1 METQPGGVS
10 AKAPVPFRVNVSEAN
25 VKDDSPAEAK
35 PSHLKTLLRVA
46 VLSIATLLASA
57 AFAADTATHKVV
69 NGVAIYLGVL
79 PAEMIL
85 GHPKPHTEAQM
96 HGGVPPGKHQYHVLV
111 SLFDAASG
119 KRIGGA
125 KVSVRVYEINLA
137 GTQKK
142 LEPMLVAGTITYG
155 NYFNIPAANNPY
167 RIRVLIEL
175 PGVADVIETEFEYQH
190 AQA

>member
-1 METQPGGVS
+1 MKTQPGGVS
-10 AKAPVPFRVNVSEAN
+10 AKAPVPLRVNVSEAN

-35 PSHLKTLLRVA
+35 PSHLKTLLRAA

-79 PAEMIL
+79 PAEMML
-85 GHPKPHTEAQM
+85 GHPKPHTEAEM
-96 HGGVPPGKHQYHVLV
+96 HGGVPPGKRQYHVLV

-119 KRIGGA
+119 KRISGA
-125 KVSVRVYEINLA
+125 KVSARVYEINLA

-142 LEPMLVAGTITYG
+142 LESMLIAGTITYG
-155 NYFNIPAANNPY
+155 NYFNMPANLY

-175 PGVADVIETEFEYQH
+175 PGVADVIEVEFEYRH

>member
-1 METQPGGVS
+1 MI
-10 AKAPVPFRVNVSEAN
+10 N
-25 VKDDSPAEAK
+25 
-35 PSHLKTLLRVA
+35 HLKTLLCA
-46 VLSIATLLASA
+46 ALISIATLGASA
-57 AFAADTATHKVV
+57 AFAVDSATHKVV
-69 NGVAIYLGVL
+69 HGVAIYLGVL

-85 GHPKPHTEAQM
+85 GHPRPHTEAEM
-96 HGGVPPGKHQYHVLV
+96 HGGVPTGQHQYHVTV

-125 KVSVRVYEINLA
+125 KVSARVYEINRA

-142 LEPMLVAGTITYG
+142 LEPMLIADTISYG
-155 NYFNIPAANNPY
+155 NYFNIPVAANPY

-190 AQA
+190 ARA

>member
-1 METQPGGVS
+1 MKTQPSGVL
-10 AKAPVPFRVNVSEAN
+10 AKAHVSDAN
-25 VKDDSPAEAK
+25 VKDDSPVEAR
-35 PSHLKTLLRVA
+35 HFKTLLRIA
-46 VLSIATLLASA
+46 ILSIATWLASA
-57 AFAADTATHKVV
+57 ALAADSATHKVV

-85 GHPKPHTEAQM
+85 GHPKTHTEAQM
-96 HGGVPPGKHQYHVLV
+96 HGGVPPGQNQYHVLV
-111 SLFDAASG
+111 SVFDAVSG

-125 KVSVRVYEINLA
+125 KVSVRVYEISLA

-142 LEPMLVAGTITYG
+142 LEPMLIAGTITYG

-175 PGVADVIETEFEYQH
+175 PGVAGVIETEFEYQH